1 MRTPAEAQ
9 RRLETANPVISASTK
24 PAAAWSSAVLLERI
38 DRRSGDMQTQDKPII
53 EKSPKEGTGRRNIA
67 LALGAAVIVAVV
79 GVGALLVA
87 DDGSDVVGPAGVI
100 EDYTAAFNAGDIDAV
115 MALFSEESVLSGH
128 PFGIGFESTGLS
140 AIRALQVE
148 GMGITTREDALTI
161 SNVEVTGN
169 TVTWDDVLTSDG
181 GAQFCI
187 QGHSA
192 VVEDGKILTWAWP
205 GGGVDC
211 P

>member
-1 MRTPAEAQ
+1 
-9 RRLETANPVISASTK
+9 
-24 PAAAWSSAVLLERI
+24 
-38 DRRSGDMQTQDKPII
+38 MQTQDKPII

-169 TVTWDDVLTSDG
+169 TVTWDQVFTSDG

>member
-1 MRTPAEAQ
+1 M
-9 RRLETANPVISASTK
+9 
-24 PAAAWSSAVLLERI
+24 
-38 DRRSGDMQTQDKPII
+38 
-53 EKSPKEGTGRRNIA
+53 
-67 LALGAAVIVAVV
+67 
-79 GVGALLVA
+79 LVA

-148 GMGITTREDALTI
+148 RLGETTREDALTN

-169 TVTWDDVLTSDG
+169 TVTWDQVLTSDG

-205 GGGVDC
+205 GGGFDC

>member
-1 MRTPAEAQ
+1 
-9 RRLETANPVISASTK
+9 
-24 PAAAWSSAVLLERI
+24 
-38 DRRSGDMQTQDKPII
+38 MQTQDKPII
-53 EKSPKEGTGRRNIA
+53 EKSPKEGTGRRNIV

-79 GVGALLVA
+79 GVSALLVA

-148 GMGITTREDALTI
+148 HMGTTTREDALTI

-169 TVTWDDVLTSDG
+169 TVTWDDVLTSDD

-205 GGGVDC
+205 GGVDC

>member
-79 GVGALLVA
+79 GVSVLLVA

-100 EDYTAAFNAGDIDAV
+100 EDYTAALNAGDIDAV

-148 GMGITTREDALTI
+148 HMGITTREDALTI

-169 TVTWDDVLTSDG
+169 TVTWDYVLTSDD